1 MTMKTTI
8 KILVIISFGLF
19 FLQSYIKPEQ
29 KPDISPIEK
38 SEVNSVVKYGKRIH
52 PVFKVERFHEGVDL
66 ISKEGT
72 KIISTADGIVEKV
85 HKSNKAYGNMITIK
99 HNAIYTTRYAHL
111 KDIDVKQGQVIT
123 KGQKIGTVGNTG
135 LSSGPH
141 LHYEIIKN
149 GQKVDPLDYFS
160 IK

>member
-8 KILVIISFGLF
+8 KILVVISFGFF
-19 FLQSYIKPEQ
+19 FLQSYINPEQ

-38 SEVNSVVKYGKRIH
+38 SEVNSVVKFGKRIH
-52 PVFKVERFHEGVDL
+52 PIFKVERFHEGVDL

-72 KIISTADGIVEKV
+72 NIVSTADGVVEKV
-85 HKSNKAYGNMITIK
+85 QKSDKAFGNMISIK

-111 KDIDVKQGQVIT
+111 KDIDVKQGQTIT

-135 LSSGPH
+135 LSSQAH

-149 GQKVDPLDYFS
+149 GQKVNPLDYFN